1 MLYLKEANM
10 EDAAKEYA
18 FVSELPQCENGFTNE
33 CPGVS
38 EEEFTS
44 RVLPRMIAFARGEGL
59 PAGYVPETSLFL
71 WEDGEIVGLFR
82 VRHVLTEWLRKGAG
96 HIGYSIARG
105 SRGRGLATRGLALAL
120 DFARAVV
127 REDEIY
133 MSVNKDNAASLRV
146 QQKNGAYIH
155 HSDDKQHYTRI
166 KL

>member
-1 MLYLKEANM
+1 MLYLKEANV

-38 EEEFTS
+38 EAEFTS

-59 PAGYVPETSLFL
+59 P
-71 WEDGEIVGLFR
+71 
-82 VRHVLTEWLRKGAG
+82 K
-96 HIGYSIARG
+96 
-105 SRGRGLATRGLALAL
+105 GLALAL
-120 DFARAVV
+120 EYARSVV

-133 MSVNKDNAASLRV
+133 MSVNRDNAASLRV
-146 QQKNGAYIH
+146 QQKNGAYVH
-155 HSDDKQHYTRI
+155 HADDKQYYTRI